1 MGLGRYV
8 VDAIT
13 REGRSPSELAR
24 SHGVSRTWIYEL
36 LRRYR
41 SGGYAALEPRSH
53 RPRSCPHQVR
63 PRLVD
68 AILKLRREL
77 LAAGHDAGP
86 QTIAQHLGRR
96 RREVPS
102 PATIWR
108 ILKRNGLITPQP
120 HKRPRSSFQRFE
132 AQLPNELWQADA
144 THWSLASGTAV
155 EILNLIDDHS
165 RLLLAAVAFPS
176 VKAAD
181 VVRVFAAAA
190 ATHGLPA
197 AFLSDNA
204 AVFAGQYR
212 GGTVLLESELAR
224 LGIRALHSRA
234 YHPQTCGKV
243 ERFHQTLKR
252 FLAKQAP
259 PISIAH
265 LQTQL
270 DVFRRYYN
278 QRRPHRALG
287 QRTPLVAFNARLKAR
302 PALIER
308 PTQFR
313 VRVDKIDRSGR
324 VTVRYLS
331 QLRHIYV
338 GRKYTGERIRLLI
351 ADTELRIIRENGQ
364 LLGEVTLDASR
375 NYQPLRRP
383 AIVHDHLRQVSSIT

>member
-13 REGRSPSELAR
+13 LEGRSPSELAR

-41 SGGYAALEPRSH
+41 KGGYAALEPRSH

-63 PRLVD
+63 PAVVH
-68 AILKLRREL
+68 AILRLRRQL
-77 LAAGHDAGP
+77 TAAGHDAGP

-96 RREVPS
+96 RKEVPS

-108 ILKRNGLITPQP
+108 ILKRNGLISPQP
-120 HKRPRSSFQRFE
+120 HKRPRSSFHRFE

-144 THWSLASGTAV
+144 THWSLASGTSV
-155 EILNLIDDHS
+155 EILNVLDDHS
-165 RLLLAAVAFPS
+165 RLLLAAVAFPT

-181 VVRVFAAAA
+181 VVQVFAAAA
-190 ATHGLPA
+190 AAYGLPA
-197 AFLSDNA
+197 AFLTDNA

-224 LGIRALHSRA
+224 LGIRVVHSRA

-270 DVFRRYYN
+270 DAFRSYYN

-287 QRTPLVAFNARLKAR
+287 QRTPLAAFNARLRAR
-302 PALIER
+302 PAPIAAATL
-308 PTQFR
+308 FR
-313 VRVDKIDRSGR
+313 VRLDKVDGSGR
-324 VTVRYLS
+324 VTLRYLS
-331 QLRHIYV
+331 VLRHIYV
-338 GRKYTGERIRLLI
+338 GRAHCRERIRLLI
-351 ADTELRIIRENGQ
+351 AGRDVRVISESGE

-375 NYQPLRRP
+375 NYQTLRRP
-383 AIVHDHLRQVSSIT
+383 AIVHDHPRQVSSIT

>member
-8 VDAIT
+8 VDAI
-13 REGRSPSELAR
+13 RLEGRSPSELAR

-41 SGGYAALEPRSH
+41 MGGYAALEPRSH

-63 PRLVD
+63 PKVVQR
-68 AILKLRREL
+68 ILELRREL
-77 LAAGHDAGP
+77 VAAGHDGGP
-86 QTIAQHLGRR
+86 QTIAQHLSRR
-96 RREVPS
+96 QRKVPS

-144 THWSLASGTAV
+144 THWSLATGTSV
-155 EILNLIDDHS
+155 EILNLVDDHS
-165 RLLLAAVAFPS
+165 RLLLAAVAFPT

-181 VVRVFAAAA
+181 VVQVFARAAA
-190 ATHGLPA
+190 NHGLPA

-204 AVFAGQYR
+204 AVFAGEYR

-224 LGIRALHSRA
+224 LGIRAVHSRA

-270 DVFRRYYN
+270 DAFRTYYN

-302 PALIER
+302 PAPIAA
-308 PTQFR
+308 PTLFR
-313 VRVDKIDRSGR
+313 VRVDKVDGSGR
-324 VTVRYLS
+324 VTLRYLS
-331 QLRHIYV
+331 VLRHIYV
-338 GRKYTGERIRLLI
+338 GRAHSRERIRLLI
-351 ADTELRIIRENGQ
+351 AGNDVRVISESGE

-375 NYQPLRRP
+375 KYQPLRRP
-383 AIVHDHLRQVSSIT
+383 AIVHDHPRQVSSIT